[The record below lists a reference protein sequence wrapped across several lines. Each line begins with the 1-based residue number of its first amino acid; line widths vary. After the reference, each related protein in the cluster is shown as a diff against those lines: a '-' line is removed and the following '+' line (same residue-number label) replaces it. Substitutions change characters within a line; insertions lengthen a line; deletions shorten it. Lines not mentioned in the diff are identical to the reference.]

1 MKTVTENRTEGKF
14 SDMSEL
20 FKARLSFFNIMT
32 ALVGF
37 LAAWQ
42 GPMNYL
48 ILVAAMLGTALSA
61 FGASALNQWFERD
74 LDALMRRTQDRPL
87 PARRMPPRDALL
99 IGAMCCVVG
108 VLCFVFFVNLLSAS
122 LAALTIASY
131 VFLYTPMK
139 RISTLNTLVGAV
151 PGALPPL
158 IGWTAATNEI
168 QFGGVILFMIM
179 WFWQMPHFMAIA
191 WMYREDYARAGFK
204 MLSIADDDGSV
215 SAKQSVIYSVCLL
228 AVSLLPSFIGLANE
242 YYFFGALI
250 LGLVFWGISM
260 RFLWLRTRPAARL
273 LFFASILYLPLLL
286 GLLLAARG

>member
-1 MKTVTENRTEGKF
+1 M

-48 ILVAAMLGTALSA
+48 IFVAAMVGTALSA
-61 FGASALNQWFERD
+61 FGASALNQWLERD

-87 PARRMPPRDALL
+87 PARRMPPREALL
-99 IGAMCCVVG
+99 VGSMCCVTG
-108 VLCFVFFVNLLSAS
+108 VLCFGFFVNLLSAA
-122 LAALTIASY
+122 LTALTIVSY

-158 IGWTAATNEI
+158 IGWTAATNGI

-204 MLSIADDDGSV
+204 MLSVADDDGSV

-228 AVSLLPSFIGLANE
+228 AVSLLPSFVGLTNE
-242 YYFFGALI
+242 YYFFGALA
-250 LGLVFWGISM
+250 LGVAFWAVSM
-260 RFLWLRTRPAARL
+260 RFLWLRTRAAARL

-286 GLLLAARG
+286 GLLLAMQW